1 MVRGCPVEIRTA
13 QFVPLNFVLVKAYT
27 HRERREKGKIAFGRR
42 LRILLDARDAAA
54 PRLP

>member
-1 MVRGCPVEIRTA
+1 VDVLLRFVPLN
-13 QFVPLNFVLVKAYT
+13 FVPLNFVLVKAYT

-42 LRILLDARDAAA
+42 LRILLDATDAAA